1 MAKIYQGGLLNISA
15 VDGNNCGS
23 GLTPKPFQDAGM
35 RIGRA
40 DYVERPVRR
49 GTMNSATGAEL
60 VFLGHPPSAFSG
72 LDSDKRK
79 LSTRGWAFQEQLVSP
94 ATIHYTNWDM
104 VWECCSDIKSERTWS
119 HDPMR
124 GMELSLSGVPLPLP
138 GWRAKIKRDFGT
150 TQHGV
155 SLLGKGR
162 VQRD

>member
-1 MAKIYQGGLLNISA
+1 MVRSLGIRYLWIDALCIVQDGDDGRDWAEQAADMAKIYQGGLLNISA
-15 VDGNNCGS
+15 VDGNSCGS
-23 GLTPKPFQDAGM
+23 GLTPKPFQGAGM

-94 ATIHYTNWDM
+94 ATIHYTNWGM
-104 VWECCSDIKSERTWS
+104 VWECCSDIKSERT
-119 HDPMR
+119 
-124 GMELSLSGVPLPLP
+124 
-138 GWRAKIKRDFGT
+138 
-150 TQHGV
+150 
-155 SLLGKGR
+155 
-162 VQRD
+162 